1 MNTENRGKDFVTQFP
16 FSPVTA
22 VKSILGHPAVY
33 RAWQAPFVRQKL
45 APFQKRVDLIRVPR
59 VIDLGCGPGTNARIF
74 SPAQYVGVDI
84 SAEYIEYARR
94 HYPHQFEVWDITK
107 PGPEL
112 GTFDLGFV
120 NSVFHHLSDEEA
132 NHVLGSLSGHLNPDA
147 SVHVIDLVLPEQPS
161 LARTLAR
168 LDRGEHPRHI
178 EHWRELLDLHLAIE
192 LCETFFIGIAG
203 VRMWQMMYVTGS
215 VRR

>member
-1 MNTENRGKDFVTQFP
+1 MSEENSGQDSVRQFSL
-16 FSPVTA
+16 SPITA
-22 VKSILGHPAVY
+22 VKNILGHPAVY
-33 RAWQAPFVRQKL
+33 RAWQAPFVKQKL

-59 VIDLGCGPGTNARIF
+59 VIDLGCGPGTNAGIF

-84 SAEYIEYARR
+84 SVEYIEYARS

-112 GTFDLGFV
+112 GTFDLAFV
-120 NSVFHHLSDEEA
+120 NSVFHHLSDEET
-132 NHVLGSLSGHLNPDA
+132 NQVLRSLSIHLNYDA

-178 EHWRELLDLHLAIE
+178 EHWRELLDGHLEIE
-192 LCETFFIGIAG
+192 LCETFYIGLAG
-203 VRMWQMMYVTGS
+203 VRMWQMIYVTGS